1 MRALCIVI
9 GLVLLALVLGDGASA
24 ATIIVAATDAS
35 PSERATA
42 HILCDGVDDQRDI
55 NNAFNRLPVEGGTV
69 QLTTGTFSCS
79 ESIFPNEKTTLI
91 GAGPSSTRIVVINPQ
106 SPYKPISIIV
116 PDVHLRGFSLMGS
129 GAVMIKES
137 RVVVEEVFATS
148 RTPDGTLLPARGNGM
163 FYIWADGETIEDVAF
178 IDCTVQ
184 EANTHGFNLNAVNSP
199 KETRNIRFINCV
211 ARSCGYGVAG
221 GSKSEW
227 VTGFDIQ
234 EDNDLYD
241 VQVIDCR
248 AEDNWQSGFHF
259 EPGEDKGTIKK
270 AITLTRC
277 IASRNG
283 QRNPATYPYTS
294 TFLSGF
300 YVHFNAAVT
309 DCQSIDNKNAGFYVE
324 GGDQVV
330 FTRCTDRNST
340 YGWKIVKSARN
351 IRLEDC
357 ASYGAEEWA
366 LWSAFASNITLTRFH
381 QVDSV
386 GGRGFQSILGWYY
399 GNPSYELP
407 VTGSTFDI
415 TASGNR
421 SVPIINQ
428 PPGNTYLLRWNGD
441 LTVTPTPTASTSP
454 TATPTPAVPI
464 AAFDLSP
471 SQGRPPLNV
480 TFTDRSTGVPSSW
493 LWEFGDGS
501 SSTDQHP
508 THLFTMEGSWSVAL
522 TVKNQFGSNT
532 TTRYVTVGSAPFA
545 AFNAS
550 PRTVAAG
557 DPVSFLDR
565 SLGAPTGWDW
575 EFGDGARSSE
585 RNPSHAFLRSGLYT
599 VRLTTTYPGST
610 DVEQKTDYIRVVPGA
625 NFQVDVTS
633 GAPPFSVRFVDLSL
647 GAPTSWTWD
656 FGDNSTSTQQH
667 PVHVYEAPGTY
678 SVTLTAGSPW
688 GSTSLKRTDLV
699 TVTYS
704 RPLVPFPGTTALP
717 RDLDHDGICEDVN
730 GNGRQDFADV
740 VLFFNQLDW
749 CGTNEPIEAFDL
761 NRNGR
766 LDFADVVALFNRL

>member
-1 MRALCIVI
+1 MRALRILF
-9 GLVLLALVLGDGASA
+9 GLVLLGLVLGQVVSA
-24 ATIIVAATDAS
+24 TTIVVAAKDAS
-35 PSERATA
+35 PAERMAA
-42 HILCDGVDDQRDI
+42 DILCDGVEDQRDI
-55 NNAFNRLPVEGGTV
+55 NNAFNRLPAEGGTV
-69 QLTTGTFSCS
+69 QLSTGTFSCP
-79 ESIFPNEKTTLI
+79 ESIFPNERTTLV
-91 GAGPSSTRIVVINPQ
+91 GAGPASTRIVVINPQ
-106 SPYKPISIIV
+106 SPYKPISVIV

-148 RTPDGTLLPARGNGM
+148 RSPDGTLQPARGNGM

-178 IDCTVQ
+178 IDCTAQ
-184 EANTHGFNLNAVNSP
+184 EANTHGFNLNAINSP
-199 KETRNIRFINCV
+199 RETRNIKFVNCV
-211 ARSCGYGVAG
+211 ARCCGYGVAG
-221 GSKSEW
+221 GSKSDW

-259 EPGEDKGTIKK
+259 EPGEDKGTVKK

-277 IASRNG
+277 VASRNG

-330 FTRCTDRNST
+330 FSRCTDRNST

-366 LWSAFASNITLTRFH
+366 LWSAFASNLTLARFH

-428 PPGNTYLLRWNGD
+428 PAGNTYLLRWDEGP
-441 LTVTPTPTASTSP
+441 TFTPTPTPSLSP
-454 TATPTPAVPI
+454 TATPSPSVPV

-493 LWEFGDGS
+493 LWAFGDGS
-501 SSTDQHP
+501 VSTEQNP
-508 THLFTMEGSWSVAL
+508 THLYTMEGSRTVTL
-522 TVKNQFGSNT
+522 TVTNQHGSNMT
-532 TTRYVTVGSAPFA
+532 AGYVTVGSAPFA
-545 AFNAS
+545 AFSAL
-550 PRTVAAG
+550 PRTVAVGKA
-557 DPVSFLDR
+557 VSFTDR
-565 SLGAPTGWDW
+565 SLGTPSAWHW

-585 RNPSHAFLRSGLYT
+585 RDPTHRYLQSGLYT
-599 VRLTTTYPGST
+599 VRLTATYPGTT
-610 DVEQKTDYIRVVPGA
+610 DVEQKTDYIRVVPDP
-625 NFQVDVTS
+625 NFQADPTFGS
-633 GAPPFSVRFVDLSL
+633 PPLTVRFIDLSL
-647 GAPTSWTWD
+647 GTPTSWTWD
-656 FGDNSTSTQQH
+656 FGDNTTSTQQH
-667 PVHVYEAPGTY
+667 PIHVYSAPGTY

-688 GSTSLKRTDLV
+688 GSTSITCTDLV

-704 RPLVPFPGTTALP
+704 RPLVPFPGTTASP

-749 CGTNEPIEAFDL
+749 CGESEPVEAFDF